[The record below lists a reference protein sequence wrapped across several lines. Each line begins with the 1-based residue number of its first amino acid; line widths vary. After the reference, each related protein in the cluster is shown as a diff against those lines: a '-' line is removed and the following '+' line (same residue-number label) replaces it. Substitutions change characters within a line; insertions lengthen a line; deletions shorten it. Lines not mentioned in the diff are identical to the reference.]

1 MRHTSKPRC
10 VPVGGLGLRRAADV
24 AVPAFLAS
32 RVMARPFVES
42 PVSQL
47 GTCGLVGADVLDVF
61 DDGAG
66 RAAAAFSAQLTPAR
80 TSRLAELL
88 DDASET

>member
-1 MRHTSKPRC
+1 MMRHTSKPRC

-32 RVMARPFVES
+32 TVMARPFVES
-42 PVSQL
+42 TVSQL
-47 GTCGLVGADVLDVF
+47 GTRGLVGADVLDVF
-61 DDGAG
+61 DDGAS
-66 RAAAAFSAQLTPAR
+66 RAAASSAQLTPAR

-88 DDASET
+88 DVASET